1 MDYVKLIAEL
11 GFPIA
16 CVVALA
22 SFVFLLYKDSK
33 KRETDLRQEIKES
46 QVINAKFAEVLNK
59 YDNKL
64 EKISD
69 KIDEIQQDII
79 ILTDR
84 LE

>member
-22 SFVFLLYKDSK
+22 AFVFLLYKDSK

-79 ILTDR
+79 VLTDR

>member
-16 CVVALA
+16 CVIALA
-22 SFVFLLYKDSK
+22 VFVFILYKDSK
-33 KRETDLRQEIKES
+33 QREADLRQEIKES
-46 QVINAKFAEVLNK
+46 QTINAKFADVLTK

-64 EKISD
+64 ENISQ
-69 KIDEIQQDII
+69 KVDEIQQDII